1 MRTKKT
7 ENIFKIS
14 LFIPLLIYFGK
25 RSLIAFDE
33 GFYVLQAKYIL
44 ENSNWIGPTFLNS
57 LSNDRTIGIQFLLAL
72 SRNIFGESLFALYL
86 PILLASILMIYS
98 TYYLHKELFN
108 DKNPIYSALILA
120 TSFLWISFS
129 NMATQDIVFA
139 SLISFGILSS
149 IKAFKT
155 NKNSYLIFSGI
166 WIGLAFML
174 KTFLTLVPFA
184 ALFPFL
190 LRNKIIYKKY
200 FWIGFTI
207 GFSPFIIWSY
217 KYIAIYSFSTYAG
230 IFRKFVIL
238 SKNNTFTQAPY
249 YYLWNL
255 SVNFLP
261 WTILSIIGFIQASK
275 MKSLNKYFLFFYPFV
290 TITLLSLFST
300 KTPYYPLQIFSI
312 ISLNTYLGMKY
323 LILKNDSK
331 LMFFL
336 EKLNYFFFPFIIILT
351 VILINFNEIID
362 IDTRAKVFL
371 SSGGIIFGLSW
382 IFYNFVNNDKKKLF
396 LSILGPY
403 ILIISL
409 VQSGLITDKSKS
421 LRIESEALIKAER
434 LQNKPIY
441 ILNSEKMDAIS
452 MSKIIKIMNQM
463 PKLAVGIEN
472 LNQLN
477 NNSYIWTTSSNYNNE
492 FFVVNDN
499 KIFHPWKLIYKK

>member
-1 MRTKKT
+1 MRIKKT
-7 ENIFKIS
+7 ENILKIF

-44 ENSNWIGPTFLNS
+44 ENSNWIGPTFLDS

-86 PILLASILMIYS
+86 PILLASILMIFS
-98 TYYLHKELFN
+98 TYNLHKELLN
-108 DKNPIYSALILA
+108 DKNPIYSALILS

-155 NKNSYLIFSGI
+155 NKNKYLIFSGI

-174 KTFLTLVPFA
+174 KTFLTVIPFLA
-184 ALFPFL
+184 IFPFL
-190 LRNKIIYKKY
+190 YRNKIIYKKY
-200 FWIGFTI
+200 FLIGFII
-207 GFSPFIIWSY
+207 GFFPFLLWSY

-230 IFRKFVIL
+230 IFRKFLIL

-261 WTILSIIGFIQASK
+261 WTILSIIGFIQAYK
-275 MKSLNKYFLFFYPFV
+275 MKSLNKYFLFFYPLL
-290 TITLLSLFST
+290 TITLLSFFST

-312 ISLNTYLGMKY
+312 ISLNAYIGIKY
-323 LILKNDSK
+323 LISK
-331 LMFFL
+331 DGGKLFFFL
-336 EKLNYFFFPFIIILT
+336 EKLNYLFIPFIVIIA
-351 VILINFNEIID
+351 VILMNNNIIINV
-362 IDTRAKVFL
+362 DTRAKVLLTF
-371 SSGGIIFGLSW
+371 GGTIFSLSW
-382 IFYNFVNNDKKKLF
+382 MFYNLVNKDKKKLF
-396 LSILGPY
+396 LSIVGPY

-421 LRIESEALIKAER
+421 LRIVSEELIKIEQ

-441 ILNSEKMDAIS
+441 ILKSEKMDTIS

-463 PKLAVGIEN
+463 PKLAIGLEN

-477 NNSYIWTTSSNYNNE
+477 KNSYIWTTSNKYNDEFYIVNE
-492 FFVVNDN
+492 N